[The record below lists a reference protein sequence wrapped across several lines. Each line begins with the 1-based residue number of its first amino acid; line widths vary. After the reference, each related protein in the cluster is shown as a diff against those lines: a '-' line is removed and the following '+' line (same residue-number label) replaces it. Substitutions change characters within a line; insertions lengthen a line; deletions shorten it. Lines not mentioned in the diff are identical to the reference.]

1 MQHTTANRHPG
12 THNVAAVFW
21 LLAGIIVLI
30 ATGDAFALVTA
41 AAVIVT
47 AVWWMI
53 REIEHRVRNHR
64 AELATVIHLR
74 PASTSQR
81 QPNNT
86 PAHASWR
93 GPSAA

>member
-1 MQHTTANRHPG
+1 MHHTTTNRHPG

-30 ATGDAFALVTA
+30 ATGDAFALVTV

-64 AELATVIHLR
+64 AEPANVIHLR

-86 PAHASWR
+86 SAHASWR